1 MLHPAFIWFNSKSM
15 PMQVGKIASRLW
27 QAGLVHGDLSPS
39 NIMYQDEIVKLID
52 LQTLHRPQVS
62 QHPQLLLAKKLS
74 LCVHKQS
81 IAVALNEPVDIFN

>member
-1 MLHPAFIWFNSKSM
+1 M

-39 NIMYQDEIVKLID
+39 NIMYQNEIVKLID

-62 QHPQLLLAKKLS
+62 
-74 LCVHKQS
+74 
-81 IAVALNEPVDIFN
+81 